1 MSARHKGRSTTLWWI
16 YGGLLFIVC
25 PFPHILLTGAK
36 ETCPHCAEP
45 IKAAASV
52 CKHCRRDL

>member
-1 MSARHKGRSTTLWWI
+1 MIARHKGRSTTLRWV
-16 YGGLLFIVC
+16 YGSLLSSSA
-25 PFPHILLTGAK
+25 FPHILLAGAK

-52 CKHCRRDL
+52 CKHCGRDL